1 MNKSQ
6 LVNAIAETSTVPKSE
21 IKKIVD
27 SLFDITEQT
36 LDKGEKVVISGFG
49 VFSVINTAER
59 IGRNPRTGE
68 KVRISARRS
77 VKFRSS
83 TGIK

>member
-1 MNKSQ
+1 M
-6 LVNAIAETSTVPKSE
+6 PKSE

-27 SLFDITEQT
+27 TLFEITEQT
-36 LDKGEKVVISGFG
+36 LNSGEKVVISGFG

-68 KVRISARRS
+68 KVRVPARRN

-83 TGIK
+83 LEIE

>member
-6 LVNAIAETSTVPKSE
+6 LVNVIAETSTVPKSE

>member
-6 LVNAIAETSTVPKSE
+6 LVSAIAENSTVQKSE

-27 SLFDITEQT
+27 AVFNITEQT
-36 LDKGEKVVISGFG
+36 LEKGEKVVISGFG
-49 VFSVINTAER
+49 VFSVANVAER
-59 IGRNPRTGE
+59 MGRNPRTGE
-68 KVRISARRS
+68 KVPIPARRT
-77 VKFRSS
+77 VKFRSN

>member
-1 MNKSQ
+1 M
-6 LVNAIAETSTVPKSE
+6 PKSE

-27 SLFDITEQT
+27 TLFDITEQT

>member
-1 MNKSQ
+1 M
-6 LVNAIAETSTVPKSE
+6 PKSE

-27 SLFDITEQT
+27 TLFEITEQT
-36 LDKGEKVVISGFG
+36 LNSGEKVVISGFG
-49 VFSVINTAER
+49 VFSIINTAER

-68 KVRISARRS
+68 KVRVPARRN

-83 TGIK
+83 LEIE